1 MDKLQKEWLKQLE
14 IQNEKTILIRELG
27 TRYWDEDGNPV
38 GASKAKTVVPENGTL
53 NKLSVKGYTKKH
65 KSRPITP
72 IFYGYDDII
81 RMVRDKFGTGV
92 RKTHI
97 KSIISNPD
105 YILAPKGQP
114 PIGRSANIS
123 FLITRGYFENQLIE
137 KSDDEIRN
145 LGNQERGEERR
156 AKGYIKPRGPNNFVT
171 INQLPLWTQA
181 VMRERSSK
189 AGFRARGY
197 ETPRLSVAE
206 RAELRGTALFPG
218 VFSYRWADPF
228 QLDHNIAGM
237 EGGLHVPEQFGE
249 TQFTAKLKSEHSDKT
264 GDENRRRGARRKG
277 LNLKG
282 LPWLM
287 ALPAGVTASVL
298 WPGQEAT
305 ASERFK
311 DTMSDR
317 HFWADV
323 VTGVDSKK
331 FEEDYNKSL
340 ASTTGQ
346 TFGERWGESADWWKK
361 KLSNIWNFD

>member
-1 MDKLQKEWLKQLE
+1 MDELQKEWLAELE
-14 IQNEKTILIRELG
+14 RQNKKTILVRELG
-27 TRYWDEDGNPV
+27 TRYWDKDGNPV
-38 GASKAKTVVPENGTL
+38 GSSKAKTVVPEDGTL

-72 IFYGYDDII
+72 IFYSHDDII
-81 RMVRDKFGTGV
+81 RMVKDEFGTQV

-97 KSIISNPD
+97 PPIISNPD

-114 PIGRSANIS
+114 PIGRSDNIS
-123 FLITRGYFENQLIE
+123 FLTSRGYFEDELSG
-137 KSDDEIRN
+137 KSDAEIRN
-145 LGNQERGEERR
+145 LGNQERGEARR

-181 VMRERSSK
+181 VMRERSSGS
-189 AGFRARGY
+189 GFRGRGY
-197 ETPRLSVAE
+197 ETPKLSVAE

-228 QLDHNIAGM
+228 QLDHNISGM

-264 GDENRRRGARRKG
+264 AEENRRRGARRKG
-277 LNLKG
+277 LNVKG

-287 ALPAGVTASVL
+287 ALPAGVAASVL

-311 DTMSDR
+311 DTMTDR
-317 HFWADV
+317 HFWSDV
-323 VTGVDSKK
+323 VTGLDSKK
-331 FEEDYNKSL
+331 FEEDYKSSYEK
-340 ASTTGQ
+340 ATGQ
-346 TFGERWGESADWWKK
+346 SLKGRFDESADWWKK
-361 KLSNIWNFD
+361 KLRNIWD